1 MLLHRQRLLLLRL
14 WCNSCQVRLLRTQS
28 SPGSGSR
35 CVSPQMMFVCKAS
48 AFAEPL
54 HLAHANLS
62 WCKACTLLRSNGIL
76 TQSDGHP
83 HAERHSARWTLND
96 SFKLFPGSGGKQIR
110 LPPSQPVLSCGDSR
124 DRLVSGVQ
132 RRRLVPERNLQANA
146 ASSLVL
152 NNGRT

>member
-1 MLLHRQRLLLLRL
+1 MPSAFAQNTIVSWL
-14 WCNSCQVRLLRTQS
+14 WESMRFSSDDVRLLCNLRLDEE
-28 SPGSGSR
+28 GL
-35 CVSPQMMFVCKAS
+35 

-96 SFKLFPGSGGKQIR
+96 SFNLFPGSGGKQIR

-152 NNGRT
+152 SNGRT